1 MKKVIL
7 LLATAFLLLAPAG
20 SLAQSG
26 GGYDLSWATV
36 DGGGGAWSA
45 GGAFELAG
53 TIGQPDASPPLQG
66 GGYSLQGGFWPGA
79 SSGRHLFLPMMLK

>member
-1 MKKVIL
+1 MKRMIIL
-7 LLATAFLLLAPAG
+7 LVVGLMLLLPAR
-20 SLAQSG
+20 SQAQSG

-53 TIGQPDASPPLQG
+53 SIGQPDASPPLQG

-79 SSGRHLFLPMMLK
+79 SPGRYLFLPMMLK